1 VWWHGALF
9 HFEQAQYDKVL
20 RLYDTRFRAEL
31 SEDYLDISNAVAML
45 WRLENIGVSVGERWA
60 ELADKAEA
68 RTGDHLLAFA
78 DLHFAVALGAAGRRA
93 ELDEMIESMLAAV
106 RGGGARTT
114 QEQVLASVA
123 ATFAQGI
130 RAFYLED
137 YDLALGLMRPLLG
150 RLRAIGGSHAQRDLF
165 QQMVIAAAMNC
176 ERFALARALLH
187 ERTALKP
194 ASAHAWNLLARA
206 LDGEGK
212 ARDADAARRQADA
225 LLAA

>member
-31 SEDYLDISNAVAML
+31 SEDYLDISNAVALL

-176 ERFALARALLH
+176 ERFALARALLRAQTRQRACL
-187 ERTALKP
+187 EP
-194 ASAHAWNLLARA
+194 ARP
-206 LDGEGK
+206 
-212 ARDADAARRQADA
+212 RPRRRRQGTRRRRGATPSRRPA
-225 LLAA
+225 RGVIPA